1 MLDRLY
7 SFMFYYFCYFICLF
21 LSNINIFD
29 FIFNIFDLDY
39 DYLLFEVIYK
49 LIQLIK
55 LENLLVNNNNQVFI
69 LHEEIVVD
77 CVLYTALNLKNE

>member
-1 MLDRLY
+1 MPGRLY
-7 SFMFYYFCYFICLF
+7 SFIFYYLCYFLCLF
-21 LSNINIFD
+21 LLNIHIFD

-55 LENLLVNNNNQVFI
+55 LENLLVNNMNQVFI

-77 CVLYTALNLKNE
+77 RILYTALNMKNE

>member
-1 MLDRLY
+1 MPDQLY
-7 SFMFYYFCYFICLF
+7 LFMFYYFCYFLCLF
-21 LSNINIFD
+21 LSNIHIFD

-55 LENLLVNNNNQVFI
+55 LENLLVNNINQVFI

-77 CVLYTALNLKNE
+77 RILYTALNMKNE